1 MSKARPGF
9 LVTLALARPTSHR
22 SRRVAVGPAL
32 APRLGRGSRPGR
44 REALRLSG
52 SSVLGRKGWCRT
64 DSDGKSVVFL
74 LRFRART
81 YAFLSSGR
89 RKIFFLSIAVFREL

>member
-52 SSVLGRKGWCRT
+52 SSVLGRKGRCRT

-74 LRFRART
+74 LRFPACAHVCVSFFRAP
-81 YAFLSSGR
+81 
-89 RKIFFLSIAVFREL
+89 